1 MIHRFLMRHSSLSG
15 IPMCFIT
22 LILLFSA
29 VSLGA
34 KESLDLVNVVSMK
47 RPPLEEI
54 RYATACNFTG
64 ERLYPFP
71 AAYVRKELIP
81 CLEAIQAD
89 LATKGLALK
98 IYDGYRPLPI
108 QQKMWDLIRDERFVS
123 NPAVNRGRHTR
134 GTAVDVTLIDKRGN
148 PVPMPSDFDEFSPR
162 AAVSY
167 HGGTEE
173 ERRNRDLLQRV
184 MTRHG
189 FLSYPDEWWHFDF
202 KGWEKFPPM
211 SVSFETLSR

>member
-1 MIHRFLMRHSSLSG
+1 LIMKSG
-15 IPMCFIT
+15 FARLIP
-22 LILLFSA
+22 LILICLA
-29 VSLGA
+29 GVLRADDLG
-34 KESLDLVNVVSMK
+34 DLVNVVSMK

-54 RYATACNFTG
+54 RYATSCNFTG

-81 CLEAIQAD
+81 CLEAVQRD
-89 LATKGLALK
+89 LATKGFALK
-98 IYDGYRPLPI
+98 IYDGYRPLPV

-134 GTAVDVTLIDKRGN
+134 GTAVDVSLVDRQGKA
-148 PVPMPSDFDEFSPR
+148 VPMPSDFDEFSPS
-162 AAVSY
+162 AAVSFS
-167 HGGTEE
+167 GGTSE
-173 ERRNRDLLQRV
+173 ERRNRDLLQRF

-202 KGWEKFPPM
+202 KGWEKYPPM
-211 SVSFETLSR
+211 TVGFQSLAR

>member
-1 MIHRFLMRHSSLSG
+1 MKSG
-15 IPMCFIT
+15 SARLIP
-22 LILLFSA
+22 LILLCLAGVLRGDDS
-29 VSLGA
+29 S
-34 KESLDLVNVVSMK
+34 DLVNVVSMK

-54 RYATACNFTG
+54 RYATTCNFTG

-81 CLEAIQAD
+81 HLEAVQRG
-89 LATKGLALK
+89 LAAKGFALK
-98 IYDGYRPLPI
+98 IYDGYRPLPV
-108 QQKMWDLIRDERFVS
+108 QQEMWDLIHDKRFVS

-134 GTAVDVTLIDKRGN
+134 GTAVDVALVDRHGK

-162 AAVSY
+162 AAVSFS
-167 HGGTEE
+167 GGTSE
-173 ERRNRDLLQRV
+173 ERRNRDLLQKV

-202 KGWEKFPPM
+202 RGWEKFPPM
-211 SVSFETLSR
+211 SVGFQDLKR

>member
-1 MIHRFLMRHSSLSG
+1 MRFLFM
-15 IPMCFIT
+15 T
-22 LILLFSA
+22 LLIS
-29 VSLGA
+29 VGA
-34 KESLDLVNVVSMK
+34 LRIEGAPELINVVSMK

-54 RYATACNFTG
+54 RYATCCNFTG

-71 AAYVRKELIP
+71 AAYVRQELIP
-81 CLEAIQAD
+81 CLEAVQRD
-89 LATKGLALK
+89 LATKGFALK
-98 IYDGYRPLPI
+98 IYDGYRPLSV

-134 GTAVDVTLIDKRGN
+134 GTAVDVTIVDRRGK

-162 AAVSY
+162 AAVNY
-167 HGGTEE
+167 RGGTPE

-189 FLSYPDEWWHFDF
+189 FLSYADEWWHFDF
-202 KGWEKFPPM
+202 KGWENLPPM
-211 SVSFETLSR
+211 SIRFQDLKR

>member
-1 MIHRFLMRHSSLSG
+1 MMSGYRQFLLLIPLCLSG
-15 IPMCFIT
+15 VVKGEDQR
-22 LILLFSA
+22 S
-29 VSLGA
+29 
-34 KESLDLVNVVSMK
+34 LVNLTSIR

-54 RYATACNFTG
+54 RYATRANFTG

-71 AAYVRKELIP
+71 AAYVREELIP
-81 CLEAIQAD
+81 CLEAIQRD
-89 LATKGLALK
+89 LATKGFALK
-98 IYDGYRPLPI
+98 IYDGYRPLPV
-108 QQKMWDLIRDERFVS
+108 QQKMWDLIRNERFVS

-134 GTAVDVTLIDKRGN
+134 GTAVDVSLVDRHGK

-167 HGGTEE
+167 SGGTLE

-202 KGWEKFPPM
+202 KGWENYPPM
-211 SVSFETLSR
+211 TVGFQSLAR

>member
-1 MIHRFLMRHSSLSG
+1 MKSG
-15 IPMCFIT
+15 FARLIP
-22 LILLFSA
+22 LILICLA
-29 VSLGA
+29 GVLRADDLG
-34 KESLDLVNVVSMK
+34 DLVNVLSMK

-54 RYATACNFTG
+54 RYATSCNFTG

-81 CLEAIQAD
+81 CLEAVQRD
-89 LATKGLALK
+89 LATKGFALK
-98 IYDGYRPLPI
+98 IYDGYRPLPV

-123 NPAVNRGRHTR
+123 NPAVNQGRHTR
-134 GTAVDVTLIDKRGN
+134 GTAVDVSLVDRLGR
-148 PVPMPSDFDEFSPR
+148 PVPMPSDFDEFSPW

-167 HGGTEE
+167 SGGTSE

-202 KGWEKFPPM
+202 KGWEKCQPM
-211 SVSFETLSR
+211 SIGFREIAR

>member
-1 MIHRFLMRHSSLSG
+1 MITKTGYARL
-15 IPMCFIT
+15 IP
-22 LILLFSA
+22 LILLCLAGVLRGDDS
-29 VSLGA
+29 G
-34 KESLDLVNVVSMK
+34 DLVNVVSMK

-54 RYATACNFTG
+54 RYATSCNFTG

-81 CLEAIQAD
+81 CLEAVQRE
-89 LATKGLALK
+89 LAAKGFALK
-98 IYDGYRPLPI
+98 IYDGYRPLPV

-134 GTAVDVTLIDKRGN
+134 GTAVDVSLVDRLGR

-162 AAVSY
+162 AAVSFS
-167 HGGTEE
+167 GGTSE
-173 ERRNRDLLQRV
+173 ERRNRALLQRV

-189 FLSYPDEWWHFDF
+189 FLTYPDEWWHFDF
-202 KGWEKFPPM
+202 KGWEKYQP
-211 SVSFETLSR
+211 LSIGFQEFVR